1 MAVNYAQKFD
11 QKVDERFAR
20 EALSNAV
27 VNQDFD
33 FTGVDTVK
41 VYSIPTTQMNDY
53 QTSGAS
59 RYGTPEELGNTVQT
73 MVLTKDRSF
82 TFTIDKRSAQ
92 DTNGVMEAG
101 KALARQLNEVVIPEI
116 DKYRFAKICASADP
130 THIATAAITKE
141 NAYESVLDAQVK
153 LTDAF
158 VPTTGRVLHVSPNFY
173 KLIKL
178 DPSFIKSSDLAQDM
192 LIKGQVGQ
200 IDGLP
205 VVLTP
210 TSYLPTNV
218 EFFVTHSMAT
228 TSPVKLADYKIHDN
242 PPGINGQLVEG
253 RIRYD
258 AFVLDNKKKCIY
270 VHKNAGE

>member
-41 VYSIPTTQMNDY
+41 VYSIPTTKMNDY

-92 DTNGVMEAG
+92 DTNGTMEAG

-158 VPTTGRVLHVSPNFY
+158 VPTTGRVLHVSPNFF
-173 KLIKL
+173 KMIKL

-210 TSYLPTNV
+210 TSYLPENV

-270 VHKNAGE
+270 VHKKA